1 LYTSRDRLEF
11 TDEYV
16 AAMKLAAAKIRE
28 SGIGE

>member
-16 AAMKLAAAKIRE
+16 AAKKLAAAKLRE
-28 SGIGE
+28 GGTGE